1 MAPDNH
7 TWINLIMKI
16 REGIST
22 KPEFIIARVSAEKSA
37 KTLLEN
43 KFGSFDTSDLVYFLN
58 LCNTEIVPPDR
69 NTTKLRDKET
79 LTRFQLSFIGQN
91 RKLIINS
98 LESCNFWIKRLWTEK
113 VDNYHVLSQFWSE
126 NQVPGAGVG
135 LPTMILYLKDPDH
148 FNVWLP
154 FLNNAISF
162 FSNQEI
168 SMTRNAENYH
178 KFNDTV
184 NKNLRQSFNHKPQEI
199 DYILYRINAEF
210 SKPR

>member
-7 TWINLIMKI
+7 KWTNLIRQI
-16 REGIST
+16 REDVST
-22 KPEFIIARVSAEKSA
+22 KPVFITTRESAEKSA
-37 KTLLEN
+37 KTLLED
-43 KFGSFDTSDLVYFLN
+43 KAGSFSTSDLAHFLDF
-58 LCNTEIVPPDR
+58 CNTEIVPPDR
-69 NTTKLRDKET
+69 NTIRLRDKET

-91 RKLIINS
+91 RKLMINS
-98 LESCNFWIKRLWTEK
+98 LESCNFWIKGLWTENI
-113 VDNYHVLSQFWSE
+113 DNYHVLSQFWTE

-154 FLNNAISF
+154 FLNNAISV

-168 SMTRNAENYH
+168 SLTRNAENYH
-178 KFNDTV
+178 KFNDIV
-184 NKNLRQSFNHKPQEI
+184 NKNLRQPFNLKPQEV

-210 SKPR
+210 SKP